1 MHLFQG
7 RNMTQARNRLVSVID
22 TPYYHCIGRCVR
34 RAFLCGSDDFSGKNY
49 EHRRQWV
56 VDRLQQLTQLFAIDV
71 CSYAVMSNHYHVV
84 VKLSPS
90 SANDWPESEI
100 VERWVKLFS
109 GNEHTRAYFSGEMS
123 SVSAD
128 YISTKI
134 PIWKERLT
142 SLSWFMRCLNE
153 HIARKAN
160 QEDECTGH
168 FWEGRFKS
176 QALLDEAALMSCMA
190 YVDLN
195 PIRAKMAKT
204 PEQSDYTSIQARIR
218 LLVQPKQTTKD
229 KPNWLLPMIGQ
240 RNQRSGIPL
249 DLDNYLALVDWTGR
263 AQLQN
268 KRGAIPNHLAPI
280 LQRLSLDEGTW
291 LKSQQH
297 FGKQYYLVIGS
308 TRRIKALA
316 TKVGMSWLA
325 GQGRDSPYEAG

>member
-1 MHLFQG
+1 
-7 RNMTQARNRLVSVID
+7 MTQARNRLVSVID

-34 RAFLCGSDDFSGKNY
+34 RAFLCGTDDFSGKSY

-90 SANDWPESEI
+90 SANDWTESEI
-100 VERWVKLFS
+100 VERWAKLFA
-109 GNEHTRAYFSGEMS
+109 GNEHTRAYFSGEMT
-123 SVSAD
+123 SVNSD
-128 YISTKI
+128 YINTKL

-160 QEDECTGH
+160 HEDECTGH

-195 PIRAKMAKT
+195 PIRAKKAET
-204 PEQSDYTSIQARIR
+204 PEQSDYTSIQTRIR
-218 LLVQPKQTTKD
+218 HLVSNDTDNPS
-229 KPNWLLPMIGQ
+229 NWLLPMVGWS
-240 RNQRSGIPL
+240 NHRSGIPL
-249 DLDNYLALVDWTGR
+249 NLDNYLALVDWTGR
-263 AQLQN
+263 AQLHN
-268 KRGAIPNHLAPI
+268 KRGAIPKHLAPI
-280 LQRLSLDEGTW
+280 LHRLSLDEGTW
-291 LKSQQH
+291 LKSQHH
-297 FGKQYYLVIGS
+297 FGKQYYLAIGG
-308 TRRIKALA
+308 TRRLKALA
-316 TKVGMSWLA
+316 TKVGISWLA
-325 GQGRDSPYEAG
+325 GQGRDSPYGVG